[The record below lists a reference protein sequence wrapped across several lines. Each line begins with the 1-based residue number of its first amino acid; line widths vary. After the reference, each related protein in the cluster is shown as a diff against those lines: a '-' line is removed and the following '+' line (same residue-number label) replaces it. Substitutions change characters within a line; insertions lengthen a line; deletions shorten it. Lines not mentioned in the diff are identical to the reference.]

1 MKKRPD
7 RKTREVARVAQHGQ
21 AEANRL
27 GLVLS
32 GGGARAA
39 YQVGVLRYIG
49 QRFPDGYFPVVTGV
63 SAGSINSTY
72 LSGHAGNLLEAT
84 DNLSRLWCSLKTS
97 MIFRSG
103 YFPMLGNVARVGAS
117 LVSGGS
123 SLVPRTKGLVDTAP
137 LGDFLRTVIGTAGIQ
152 DNIERGRLRATAVTA
167 TSYQTG
173 QTITFVEGHADVE
186 PWERVRRRSVRTRL
200 TVDHVMGSTAIP
212 LFFPARPVEG
222 EYFGDGSI
230 RQAHPLAPAVHLGAH
245 RILAISSRYQRSGK
259 EARQAVVEGYP
270 PAAQIIG
277 LLLNSIFLDNLDAD
291 AERLQRINQLV
302 SRIPS
307 ARRWLVSHAELQLL
321 VLKPSRDLGRIAGEF
336 EDRLPRSVRYM
347 IRGLGSKK
355 LSSSDLVSYLLFES
369 EYISRLIRLGEE
381 DARRQWLKIRRF
393 LSWESEEK
401 AAAAS

>member
-7 RKTREVARVAQHGQ
+7 RRARQVSPPAQDGK
-21 AEANRL
+21 AEASRL

-49 QRFPDGYFPVVTGV
+49 QRYPNGYFPVVTGV
-63 SAGSINSTY
+63 SAGSINSTF
-72 LSGHAGNLLEAT
+72 LAGHAGNLLEAT
-84 DNLSRLWCSLKTS
+84 DALSRHWCSLRTS

-103 YFPMLGNVARVGAS
+103 YFPMLGNVLRVGAS

-123 SLVPRTKGLVDTAP
+123 SLVPRTKGMVNTKP
-137 LGDFLRTVIGTAGIQ
+137 LDDFLRTVMSSGSIQ
-152 DNIERGRLRATAVTA
+152 DNIESGRLRATAVTA
-167 TSYQTG
+167 TSYNTG
-173 QTITFVEGHADVE
+173 QTITFVEGHPDVE
-186 PWERVRRRSVRTRL
+186 PWERVRRRAARTRL
-200 TVDHVMGSTAIP
+200 NVDHVMASTAIP
-212 LFFPARPVEG
+212 LFFPARPVDG

-230 RQAHPLAPAVHLGAH
+230 RQAHPLAPAVHLGAR

-259 EARQAVVEGYP
+259 EARRAVVEGYP

-307 ARRWLVSHAELQLL
+307 ARRWLVSQAELQLL
-321 VLKPSRDLGRIAGEF
+321 VLKPSRDLGRMAGEF
-336 EDRLPRSVRYM
+336 ESQLPRSVRYM

-369 EYISRLIRLGEE
+369 EFISRLIRLGEE

-393 LSWESEEK
+393 LSWEGEEK
-401 AAAAS
+401 AVAS